1 MLLSGSCGLPYSCL
15 ALCTVYLMH
24 SSRPCVSVGHA
35 TYVESARHSLGTDIR
50 AEVARPGV
58 SFIFT
63 VFVLV
68 LTPLEQGDP
77 CYKRA
82 WVSVQI

>member
-1 MLLSGSCGLPYSCL
+1 MLLQGPCGLSYSCL
-15 ALCTVYLMH
+15 ALCRVYLTH
-24 SSRPCVSVGHA
+24 LSRPRVSIGHA
-35 TYVESARHSLGTDIR
+35 TNVELAHHSLGTDIR
-50 AEVARPGV
+50 AEVTRPGV
-58 SFIFT
+58 SFILT